1 MVTMAAFIYIYGIDL
16 IMLYPLIYSIKI
28 AINENQYLP
37 LILVLLTMGLALVG
51 FHMMLNLDNEKE
63 NN

>member
-28 AINENQYLP
+28 AINDMITIN
-37 LILVLLTMGLALVG
+37 IT
-51 FHMMLNLDNEKE
+51 
-63 NN
+63 